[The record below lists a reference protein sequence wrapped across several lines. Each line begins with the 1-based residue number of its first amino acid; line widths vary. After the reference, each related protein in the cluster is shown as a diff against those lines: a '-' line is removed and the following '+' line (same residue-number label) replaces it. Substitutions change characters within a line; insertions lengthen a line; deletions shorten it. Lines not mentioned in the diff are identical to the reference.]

1 MRIKGANDLAINN
14 IKDILITDPI
24 NSEKLYNLID
34 SIKLQNLIGI

>member
-14 IKDILITDPI
+14 IKDILIADPI